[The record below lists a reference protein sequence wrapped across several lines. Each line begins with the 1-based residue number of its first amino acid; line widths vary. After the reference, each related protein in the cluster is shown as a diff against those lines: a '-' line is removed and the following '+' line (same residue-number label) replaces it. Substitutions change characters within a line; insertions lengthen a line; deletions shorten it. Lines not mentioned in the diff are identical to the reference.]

1 MSLSDKKNKARKK
14 RSVAVIGLSSFG
26 YYLCR
31 FLSDITS
38 EVSAIDVNED
48 RVNQVKSFVKK
59 AVVADAKNKET
70 LANLGLKEFD
80 VVIVSVGENIE
91 ASILISLYLNEL
103 GVKEVLAKAVTED
116 HAKILHIIGAET
128 IVFPERDMAKR
139 VANTFYS
146 PNLLDYIALMD
157 DYSIVELAPP
167 RKWIGKTLAELQIR
181 KQYHVQVAMVKEI
194 VPDNVILIPGGDY
207 VVKDS
212 DILIVIGQNED
223 LNNIE
228 SA

>member
-38 EVSAIDVNED
+38 EVLAIDVNED

>member
-1 MSLSDKKNKARKK
+1 MSDKKNKVRKK
-14 RSVAVIGLSSFG
+14 RSVAVVGLSSFG
-26 YYLCR
+26 YYLCH

-38 EVSAIDVNED
+38 EVLAIDVNED
-48 RVNQVKSFVKK
+48 RVDKVKTFVKK

-70 LANLGLKEFD
+70 LANLGLQEFD

-91 ASILISLYLNEL
+91 ASILITLYLREL
-103 GVKEVLAKAVTED
+103 GVKEVLAKAVTEE

-146 PNLLDYIALMD
+146 PNLLDYITLMD

-167 RKWIGKTLAELQIR
+167 RQWIGKSLVELQIR
-181 KQYHVQVAMVKEI
+181 KQYQVQVVMIKEI
-194 VPDNVILIPGGDY
+194 IPENVILIPGGDY

-212 DILIVIGQNED
+212 DILIVIGRNED

-228 SA
+228 GA

>member
-1 MSLSDKKNKARKK
+1 M
-14 RSVAVIGLSSFG
+14 
-26 YYLCR
+26 
-31 FLSDITS
+31 
-38 EVSAIDVNED
+38 
-48 RVNQVKSFVKK
+48 FVQEK

>member
-1 MSLSDKKNKARKK
+1 MSLSDKKSKGRKR

-38 EVSAIDVNED
+38 EVLAIDVNEE

-70 LANLGLKEFD
+70 LTNLGLQEFD

-91 ASILISLYLNEL
+91 ASILITLHLREL
-103 GVKEVLAKAVTED
+103 GVREVLAKAVTED

-157 DYSIVELAPP
+157 NYSIVELAPP
-167 RKWIGKTLAELQIR
+167 RKWIGKSLSELQIR
-181 KQYHVQVAMVKEI
+181 KQYHVQIAMVKEI
-194 VPDNVILIPGGDY
+194 IPENFILIPGGDY

-212 DILIVIGQNED
+212 DILVVIGQNED

-228 SA
+228 SV